1 MPPQTLPQRLTFC
14 SLHTRRRLP
23 SRAAALHLGSR
34 YGPPLFIAA
43 VTAGILSS
51 PLSPCAFLRPTQLD
65 APRSSWSILGR
76 TQQREASTDAKEPPN
91 GSNDAESSER
101 GSGEQDPPPQ
111 TRVVKQGGDKVD
123 EDKISAWQAITRKIS
138 EAPKSVSSLGDTIVD
153 YVVPDWAKVLPGF
166 VRKLQNELSMA
177 PGSLAEEI
185 WYEANNPEIHPEII
199 WEASVRVSNELC
211 AEEKRFLEKRGQFTK
226 RALARYL
233 NIPEEKIHPDDVPI
247 IAVCGSGGGL
257 RALVAGTASY
267 LSAHEEGLFDCVT
280 YTAGVSGSCWLQ
292 TLYYSNITE
301 RSHSRLIRH
310 LKNRL
315 GVHIAYPPDA
325 LDLVASAPTNKYL
338 LSGLVEKAKGTP
350 SAEFG
355 IVDIYGVLLAAR
367 LLVPKG
373 ELSVD
378 EYDFKLSHQRRY
390 TDDGSH
396 PLPIYTAVR
405 HEIPLAEQQ
414 DTKDPVAAEAKARR
428 EAWFQ
433 WFEYVVAEVT
443 VKER

>member
-1 MPPQTLPQRLTFC
+1 MPPNAQDKQLTRC
-14 SLHTRRRLP
+14 SLHTRRILP
-23 SRAAALHLGSR
+23 NRATAVYLGSR
-34 YGPPLFIAA
+34 YGPPLLVATVA
-43 VTAGILSS
+43 VGCLTSASS
-51 PLSPCAFLRPTQLD
+51 PFALLRPTVLD
-65 APRSSWSILGR
+65 APSSSWSNLGR
-76 TQQREASTDAKEPPN
+76 GQQREASTNAKNVEDD
-91 GSNDAESSER
+91 SNNANEKEQK
-101 GSGEQDPPPQ
+101 SGEQDPPSQ
-111 TRVVKQGGDKVD
+111 TRVIRPQGEGVKIEEQKV
-123 EDKISAWQAITRKIS
+123 SVWQAITQKIS
-138 EAPKSVSSLGDTIVD
+138 EAPKSVSNLGDTIVD
-153 YVVPDWAKVLPGF
+153 YVVPDWAKMLPTF
-166 VRKLQNELSMA
+166 VWKLQNELSMA
-177 PGSLAEEI
+177 PGTLAEEI
-185 WYEANNPEIHPEII
+185 WYEANNPELHPEIM
-199 WEASVRVSNELC
+199 WDASVRVSNDLC
-211 AEEKRFLEKRGQFTK
+211 AEEKSFLEKRSHFTK

-233 NIPEEKIHPDDVPI
+233 DIPEDKIHPDDVPV

-267 LSAHEEGLFDCVT
+267 LSAHEDGLFDCVT

-325 LDLVASAPTNKYL
+325 LELVASAPTNKHL
-338 LSGLVEKAKGTP
+338 LSGLIEKAKGNP
-350 SAEFG
+350 DAEFG
-355 IVDIYGVLLAAR
+355 IVDVYGILLAAR

-378 EYDFKLSHQRRY
+378 EDDFKVSKQRQY

-405 HEIPLAEQQ
+405 HEIPLAEQI
-414 DTKDPVAAEAKARR
+414 DTKDPIAAEAKARD

-433 WFEYVVAEVT
+433 WFEYVT
-443 VKER
+443 P